1 MRFHLLLKKGLQR
14 QLNNLY
20 FEVIIDWQEVTKRC
34 IGDTQ
39 SPPVVT
45 SDKIMAQ
52 YQTQEIKTDAIHRAD
67 SNDVDFILV

>member
-1 MRFHLLLKKGLQR
+1 M
-14 QLNNLY
+14 
-20 FEVIIDWQEVTKRC
+20 IIDWQEVTKRC